1 MKWTRALLRERI
13 GLIAKGADIAYAY
26 NPIRLAVGPTWVIID
41 LDTGKVA
48 HVAESYAG
56 IGAYR
61 LIKPM
66 DGRDHV
72 AGPRTTAHLDSIAN
86 KFLNRGHLNES
97 HHLHA

>member
-13 GLIAKGADIAYAY
+13 GLIPKGADIAYAC

-41 LDTGKVA
+41 LDTGNVA

-56 IGAYR
+56 TQAYR
-61 LIKPM
+61 LIRPW
-66 DGRDHV
+66 DGREQI

-97 HHLHA
+97 HRLHA